1 MSDQVS
7 PGISA
12 HRLDPAAYRKN
23 FADVHAPLSTN
34 EAKLAAEH
42 CLFCYNAPCIE
53 ACPTGIDIPQFIRQI
68 GGNDPLSAAKTIFDA
83 NIMGGMC
90 ARVCP
95 TDTLCEGACVRNADA
110 GEAVKIG
117 LLQRYATDA
126 AMAQAHHPYK
136 RGVSSG
142 RRVAVVGAGPAG
154 LACAHGLARDGHDVT
169 IFEARPKGGGLNEY
183 GIAAYKAVDDFAA
196 RELDF
201 ILQIGG
207 IAVKYGHKL
216 GDNVMLAELVANFDA
231 VFLGLGLAGT
241 NALGLPGALP
251 QGVMD
256 AVAFIETL
264 RQTADKSS
272 LGVGRNIVV
281 IGGGM
286 TAIDIARQT
295 RRLGASDVTICYRR
309 GPEAMKASLSEQEG
323 ARADGVFIRH
333 HLTPLRLVAEG
344 GQLRA
349 VELAIKTPD
358 ADIASA
364 ETISLPCDQL
374 FLAIG
379 QTWSDGIDMPLAMK
393 DGRIAVDAARRTSQ
407 PKIWAGGDCI
417 ADGLDLTVAAVED
430 GKLAAVSISQTLAAN
445 PQERDRRG

>member
-1 MSDQVS
+1 MSDQSS
-7 PGISA
+7 PGIAA
-12 HRLDPAAYRKN
+12 HRLEPAAYQKN
-23 FADVHAPLSTN
+23 FLDVHAPLSIN

-53 ACPTGIDIPQFIRQI
+53 ACPTAIDIPQFIRQI
-68 GGNDPLSAAKTIFDA
+68 SGNDPLSAAKTIFDA

-95 TDTLCEGACVRNADA
+95 TDTLCEGACVRNADV

-117 LLQRYATDA
+117 LLQRFATDA
-126 AMAQAHHPYK
+126 AMAQADHPYK
-136 RGVSSG
+136 RDPSTG
-142 RRVAVVGAGPAG
+142 RRIGVVGAGPAG
-154 LACAHGLARDGHDVT
+154 LACAHALARDGHDVT
-169 IFEARPKGGGLNEY
+169 IYEAKSKGGGLNEY
-183 GIAAYKAVDDFAA
+183 GIAAYKAADDFAA

-207 IAVKYGHKL
+207 IAVKYGQKL
-216 GDNVMLAELVANFDA
+216 GRDIVLAELVADFDA
-231 VFLGLGLAGT
+231 VFLGMGLAGT
-241 NALGLPGALP
+241 NALGLPGTLP

-295 RRLGASDVTICYRR
+295 RRLGASEVTICYRR

-333 HLTPLRLVAEG
+333 HLSPLRLIAAG

-349 VELAIKTPD
+349 VELAIKD
-358 ADIASA
+358 ADAGVA
-364 ETISLPCDQL
+364 LAATLTLPCDQL

-379 QTWSDGIDMPLAMK
+379 QTWTHGLDTPLAMK
-393 DGRIAVDAARRTSQ
+393 GGRIAVDAARRTSQ

-430 GKLAAVSISQTLAAN
+430 GKLAAASISQILATKA
-445 PQERDRRG
+445 